1 MNMLTEA
8 CFAPLGQGS
17 CSGSAQQALP
27 SAAGGTSPEI
37 TLEGTG
43 WAGANLCLPDDKHTQ
58 LYGSPYPKLHLTP
71 DPQTCTAGGTRGHPG
86 KGAGVV
92 PGERPAFSSSPGP
105 CSSIL
110 MTMGIVFYRLLARG
124 FW

>member
-1 MNMLTEA
+1 MNTLTKA
-8 CFAPLGQGS
+8 SFVPLGQGS

-27 SAAGGTSPEI
+27 SAAGGTSPEL

-71 DPQTCTAGGTRGHPG
+71 DPQTCTAGGTRGHAG

-92 PGERPAFSSSPGP
+92 PGERPRECEKLTLQKGELGPTSIYNVPG
-105 CSSIL
+105 
-110 MTMGIVFYRLLARG
+110 
-124 FW
+124 